1 MADYLK
7 EKKELA
13 KSPSDL
19 IFEALCLRYRATTK
33 VSKAM
38 TRQELQEATDLPAD
52 VLMEALQA
60 LVGPNAYQGL
70 FIRFVERDPDQITIG
85 PGWMARCEDIGRDA
99 YGRMEP
105 SMAESAGNP
114 AARDV
119 TRPTERPKTV

>member
-1 MADYLK
+1 M
-7 EKKELA
+7 A

-33 VSKAM
+33 VSKVM

-60 LVGPNAYQGL
+60 LVGPNAYQSL

-85 PGWMARCEDIGRDA
+85 PGWMSRCEDTGKDAWGRL
-99 YGRMEP
+99 EP
-105 SMAESAGNP
+105 SIAGRVTNP
-114 AARDV
+114 AARDL
-119 TRPTERPKTV
+119 TSTKELP